1 MRYMTQRNQTR
12 GGIAMILGRTA
23 VALLLAAAPVKLAAQ
38 QSSPLF
44 GDNPFSN
51 PRGGFQLYSITGF
64 VGWQS
69 VFNPQDGFILPNSQ
83 NVGGDESYGGSAGVG
98 WSKRTKDA
106 SISIGYMASYLGQVH
121 HSDLNALN
129 HFLNLNATKR
139 LGRKWTFGFSA
150 NSGLSTYTQMLFSPI
165 QSGNIVAAAGPGD
178 LPGAV
183 LTGQSAND
191 GLNSQL
197 NGAGTIS
204 SPAQTLFFG
213 NRVFVTSAAAS
224 LSYAHSSRLNFNF
237 SANGSRSQHLDDGE
251 VQDSFLVA
259 KATQA
264 GASTGV
270 SYSLSP
276 RTQIGVNVSASRG
289 FSQIQDSMATNASG
303 FIGRTLGRRW
313 TVQLHAG
320 AGFVTTLHSADNN
333 HTNPGTTPVYG
344 ASMGYQTYAHTFM
357 ASADR
362 SVSQSYGLAT
372 ADTTNI
378 NGSWRWWRPGR
389 SWGLTSSFLREQF
402 RQSAYGNSSAWRAMA
417 GVTRRMGGHTVVE
430 MGYVY
435 GTFTSNSLPTAY
447 QSAQQ
452 GVRLSVMFSPQSQER
467 H

>member
-1 MRYMTQRNQTR
+1 MRNMISFNRTR
-12 GGIAMILGRTA
+12 GGITTILGWTA
-23 VALLLAAAPVKLAAQ
+23 VALLFAVAPVPLAAQ
-38 QSSPLF
+38 QGSPLF

-69 VFNPQDGFILPNSQ
+69 VFTPQEGYVLPNSQ
-83 NVGGDESYGGSAGVG
+83 NVGPDESYGGSAGVG
-98 WSKRTKDA
+98 WSKRGKNG

-129 HFLNLNATKR
+129 HFLNLNATR
-139 LGRKWTFGFSA
+139 QLGRKWTFGFSA

-165 QSGNIVAAAGPGD
+165 QSGNIVGAAGPGD

-183 LTGQSAND
+183 LTGQSSNP
-191 GLNSQL
+191 GLSQQL
-197 NGAGTIS
+197 NGAPGIS

-213 NRVFVTSAAAS
+213 NRVFVTSASAS
-224 LSYAHSSRLNFNF
+224 LSYAHSQRLNY
-237 SANGSRSQHLDDGE
+237 SLSVTGSRSQHLDDGE

-259 KATQA
+259 KAIQA
-264 GASTGV
+264 GASAGV

-276 RTQIGVNVSASRG
+276 RTQVGVNVSSTRG
-289 FSQIQDSMATNASG
+289 FSQIQNSTATNASG

-313 TVQLHAG
+313 TVQVHAG
-320 AGFVTTLHSADNN
+320 AGFVNTLHSSANN
-333 HTNPGTTPVYG
+333 TNPGTTPVYG
-344 ASMGYQTYAHTFM
+344 ASMGYQTFAHTFM
-357 ASADR
+357 ASGDR

-378 NGSWRWWRPGR
+378 NASWRWWRPGR

-402 RQSAYGNSSAWRAMA
+402 RQSAYGNSNAWRAMA

-430 MGYVY
+430 MGYTY

-447 QSAQQ
+447 QSAQH